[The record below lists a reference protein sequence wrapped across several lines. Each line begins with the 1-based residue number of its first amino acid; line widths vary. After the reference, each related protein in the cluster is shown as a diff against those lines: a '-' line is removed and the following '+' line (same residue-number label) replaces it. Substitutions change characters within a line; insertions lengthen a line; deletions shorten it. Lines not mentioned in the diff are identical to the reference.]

1 MFIPTLLQKV
11 GEKSILKKRLIYPRG
26 FPIFFSTIH
35 CWWWCPILHQS
46 GMHQQNPWNLTGIT
60 YQNLNLLIRFFGPFN
75 YNTVESFHQLS
86 QPLPWNHQR
95 FWRSLRI
102 HPGTSDHKHVSHPV
116 RILNPPGVHVTPNEL
131 GGNVEVEAAERF
143 ADPKSS
149 LGNAICVV
157 RSSRLRYK
165 FTALFFFGL

>member
-1 MFIPTLLQKV
+1 MYK
-11 GEKSILKKRLIYPRG
+11 ECNS
-26 FPIFFSTIH
+26 S
-35 CWWWCPILHQS
+35 S
-46 GMHQQNPWNLTGIT
+46 
-60 YQNLNLLIRFFGPFN
+60 
-75 YNTVESFHQLS
+75 S
-86 QPLPWNHQR
+86 
-95 FWRSLRI
+95 
-102 HPGTSDHKHVSHPV
+102 VSHPV

-165 FTALFFFGL
+165 FTAVFFWPINLDPPILICRKAF